1 VFIPT
6 VAVTLAQGQPA
17 AATIPRSAPAPI
29 VKAVDEPRD
38 FLMVRALTA
47 PIRPVN
53 HVGRKARPTKPTK
66 SMATKTKAATPRTA
80 RREEVAPPPS
90 GDRAAVLA
98 FALAQVGKPYRRG
111 GSGTGG
117 WDCSGLVSAAYRS
130 AGVSLPH
137 SSGAIGREGRAV
149 PAGQWRPGDVIA
161 SRGHVALYLGNGLM
175 VEAANPH
182 AGVRVTRVRPGT
194 ARRF

>member
-1 VFIPT
+1 MLIPT

-29 VKAVDEPRD
+29 VQVVNEPRD
-38 FLMVRALTA
+38 FLMVRALTPPTWHA
-47 PIRPVN
+47 NRVSR
-53 HVGRKARPTKPTK
+53 GTERKAPPTN
-66 SMATKTKAATPRTA
+66 AARTKAKTRTT

-111 GSGTGG
+111 GSGPSG
-117 WDCSGLVSAAYRS
+117 WDCSGLVSAAYRT

-137 SSGAIGREGRAV
+137 SSGAIGRQGRAV
-149 PAGQWRPGDVIA
+149 PAGQWKPGDVIA

-175 VEAANPH
+175 VEAANPR
-182 AGVRVTRVRPGT
+182 AGVRVTRVRPGR

>member
-1 VFIPT
+1 VHTQAHAAP
-6 VAVTLAQGQPA
+6 ASAAQRPKRKVTAHRARKATQRPA
-17 AATIPRSAPAPI
+17 TGAGTENAFVPPGSDRSA
-29 VKAVDEPRD
+29 
-38 FLMVRALTA
+38 
-47 PIRPVN
+47 
-53 HVGRKARPTKPTK
+53 
-66 SMATKTKAATPRTA
+66 
-80 RREEVAPPPS
+80 
-90 GDRAAVLA
+90 VLR
-98 FALAQVGKPYRRG
+98 FALAQVGQRYRYG
-111 GSGTGG
+111 GTGNGG

-182 AGVRVTRVRPGT
+182 DGVRVTPVRPGT